1 MASRSE
7 KGAEEGMSLPFHPI
21 VAGWFTET
29 LGPPLPAQE
38 RAWASIREGRHTLLA
53 APTGSGKTLAAFL
66 SAIDELLLEGLEHG
80 LENEVRVLY
89 ISPLKALS
97 ADIHKNL
104 EEPLAA
110 IRELAVGEGLPAVR
124 IRSAVRTGDTP
135 SSRRAAMLRTPPH
148 ILVTTPESLYLLLT
162 AERSREMLRTVRTVI
177 VDEIHAVID
186 SRRGSHLAL
195 SLERL
200 GHVTGRPLQRI
211 GLSATQKPVSE
222 VARFL
227 LGSQS
232 RDAGPGPDGDAGVD
246 AKAGV
251 ALSQDDGTRDDT
263 ARASAAR
270 LGRETGCTVIDEG
283 HRRTMDLAIEVPPS
297 PMEAV
302 MSHEVW
308 SEVYERLTESI
319 EAHKTTLVFVNTR
332 RMAERLAARLTDRLG
347 EDAVTAHHGSLSK
360 EARLSAED
368 RLRAGTLKA
377 LVATASLELGIDIGH
392 VDLVC
397 QIGSPRWISTFLQRV
412 GRSGHTVRGTPKG
425 RLFPLS
431 RDDLVECA
439 ALVRAVDDGELD
451 RLVMMPQPLDVLA
464 QQTVAESACE
474 PWSEDELFRLWRGA
488 YPYRELAREHFDEV
502 VQMVAE
508 GFVTRRGRRGALVH
522 RDRVNGR
529 VKGRRAARL
538 TAITAGGA
546 IPDNA
551 DYRVVLDPEET
562 FIGTLNE
569 DFAIE
574 SSAGDIFQLG
584 NTSWRILQVNSGT
597 VRVADAHGEPPTIPF
612 WLGEAPG
619 RSAEL
624 STAVARL
631 RADVEA
637 RLDGQDEDAAAKWL
651 EGLGLSDSA
660 ARQIQHYLREAK
672 HILGALPTQ
681 DTLVLE
687 RFFDEAGGMQM
698 ILHAP
703 FGSRVNRAWGL
714 ALRKKFCRQ
723 FNFELQAAATE
734 EGVLLSLG
742 PQHSFPLEDVFRYVH
757 PDTLERTLVQAL
769 IDSPVFPTRWRWNAT
784 ISLAVLRNRAG
795 RKVPPPL
802 QRMEADDLMASAFPD
817 AAACLENIGG
827 DREIPDHPLV
837 RQTMRDCLEEAMAM
851 SELDAVLRR
860 VFAGE
865 IRYVTRDTPEP
876 SVLSHE
882 ILNSAPYSFLDD
894 APLEERRARAVQTR
908 RAFEPS
914 SADELGALDPAAIQR
929 VREEVWPDPRDAD
942 ELHDALLTAGVL
954 TAAEGEE
961 GGAGAG
967 GEGRS
972 WLGFFEELCATGRAG
987 RLRLG
992 KAEVGRL
999 GPDEVA
1005 GADRSEAGAGRSG
1018 SSAGDGDGDAEL
1030 RKMRKIRKT
1039 VAADPCEVAGD
1050 EANGDEVGSAAAGEN
1065 DASLAPAG
1073 DTAGVDAGSE
1083 MEREGDGAGAG
1094 GSVRSDGPA
1103 WWVSAERLPEV
1114 LAVTGSEV
1122 LLEPA
1127 LTPPADLAAR
1137 EWSREEAVRELV
1149 RGRLQMCGPVT
1160 AAEMA
1165 HTLAVGEPEVD
1176 AALLALEGEGFVLR
1190 GAFTSSD
1197 AGVEWCERRLL
1208 ARIHRYTLNR
1218 LRAEIRPVS
1227 QADFMRFLFTW
1238 QRVAEGE
1245 QAAGVEGLAG
1255 VLAQLEGFETCAG
1268 AWEADVLGRRVASYD
1283 PGLLDAVCLA
1293 GRVTWA
1299 RVSPP
1304 AGNGPPVRGPLP
1316 ATPIAFL
1323 DRSRMEVW
1331 LRPGG
1336 DVVGRGR
1343 PVAGGV
1349 PAVGGV
1355 PMVGGDPM
1363 AGRDAVAGTRP
1374 EADGDPS
1381 ANGVASLLSAHGR
1394 AVHDVLAD
1402 RGASFFHELVGA
1414 SGLLPTRV
1422 EEALGELVA
1431 AGLAT
1436 ADSFTGLR
1444 ALLVPSDRRKPLGP
1458 AGRGPMA
1465 ANAVGARGRSA
1476 MAATPAGAQ
1485 GRLGRPERR
1494 NRRRSSVAF
1503 GVDSAGRWSLLR
1515 RDLPGR
1521 EGGVGEGEGEEA
1533 LATEIS
1539 RVLLRRYGVVFR
1551 RLLDNEPR
1559 NLPWW
1564 QLVRALRRM
1573 EARGDVRG
1581 GRFVTGVSGEQF
1593 ALPEAVGLMRRIRR
1607 KAPSGR
1613 PVPVS
1618 AADPLNLTGILTP
1631 GPRIA
1636 KSTRNRV
1643 VYRDGVPVAAQEG
1656 GAFVR
1661 LGEYEDAVAHQIER
1675 AARIGS
1681 LPPALRSYMGRKR
1694 RGRPAN
1700 RESAQRTPES
1710 TENAVQ
1716 TVADLR

>member
-1 MASRSE
+1 MT
-7 KGAEEGMSLPFHPI
+7 LPFHPI
-21 VAGWFTET
+21 VERWFTET
-29 LGPPLPAQE
+29 LGAPLPAQE
-38 RAWASIREGRHTLLA
+38 RAWAAIRDRSHTLLA

-66 SAIDELLLEGLEHG
+66 NAIDELLREGLEHG

-110 IRELAVGEGLPAVR
+110 IRERAVEAGLPAVR

-135 SSRRAAMLRTPPH
+135 SSSRAAMLRTPPH

-162 AERSREMLRTVRTVI
+162 AERSRAMLRTVRTVI

-232 RDAGPGPDGDAGVD
+232 D
-246 AKAGV
+246 
-251 ALSQDDGTRDDT
+251 
-263 ARASAAR
+263 
-270 LGRETGCTVIDEG
+270 CTIIDEG
-283 HRRTMDLAIEVPPS
+283 HRRAMDLAVEVPPS

-347 EDAVTAHHGSLSK
+347 EEAVTAHHGSLSR
-360 EARLSAED
+360 EARLNAED

-439 ALVRAVDDGELD
+439 ALVRAVNEGELD
-451 RLVMMPQPLDVLA
+451 RLIMMPQPLDVLA
-464 QQTVAESACE
+464 QQTVAETASE
-474 PWSEDELFRLWRGA
+474 PWCEDELYDLWRGA

-529 VKGRRAARL
+529 IKGRRAARL

-584 NTSWRILQVNSGT
+584 NTSWRILAVNSGT

-624 STAVARL
+624 SSSVARL

-637 RLDGQDEDAAAKWL
+637 RLDGEDEDAAAKWL
-651 EGLGLSDSA
+651 EELGLSSSA

-802 QRMEADDLMASAFPD
+802 QRMEADDLMAAAFPE

-837 RQTMRDCLEEAMAM
+837 RQTLRDCLEEAMAM
-851 SELDAVLRR
+851 GELDRVLRR
-860 VFAGE
+860 VFSGE

-954 TAAEGEE
+954 TAAEGE
-961 GGAGAG
+961 GGNGDAAGN
-967 GEGRS
+967 GRS
-972 WLGFFEELCATGRAG
+972 WRGFFEELCATGRAG
-987 RLRLG
+987 RLG
-992 KAEVGRL
+992 VVGDAGGRL
-999 GPDEVA
+999 RPHVAA
-1005 GADRSEAGAGRSG
+1005 GADRSEAGAG
-1018 SSAGDGDGDAEL
+1018 DGEAVL
-1030 RKMRKIRKT
+1030 HKMRKIRKT
-1039 VAADPCEVAGD
+1039 DGANAHEALAAD
-1050 EANGDEVGSAAAGEN
+1050 
-1065 DASLAPAG
+1065 
-1073 DTAGVDAGSE
+1073 GVE
-1083 MEREGDGAGAG
+1083 PE
-1094 GSVRSDGPA
+1094 GPA

-1114 LAVTGSEV
+1114 LAVAGPEV
-1122 LLEPA
+1122 RLEPA

-1137 EWSREEAVRELV
+1137 EWSREDAVRELV

-1160 AAEMA
+1160 AGEMA
-1165 HTLAVGEPEVD
+1165 RTLAVGAPEVE

-1190 GAFTSSD
+1190 GAFTSPD
-1197 AGVEWCERRLL
+1197 AGGEWCERRLL

-1227 QADFMRFLFTW
+1227 QADFMRFLFAW

-1283 PGLLDAVCLA
+1283 PGLLDAVCMA

-1299 RVSPP
+1299 RISPP

-1336 DVVGRGR
+1336 GPSAVGAD
-1343 PVAGGV
+1343 PVAGG
-1349 PAVGGV
+1349 
-1355 PMVGGDPM
+1355 DPS
-1363 AGRDAVAGTRP
+1363 
-1374 EADGDPS
+1374 ADGD
-1381 ANGVASLLSAHGR
+1381 ASLLSAHGR
-1394 AVHDVLAD
+1394 AVHDVLAT

-1458 AGRGPMA
+1458 APHASLA
-1465 ANAVGARGRSA
+1465 ANAVGA
-1476 MAATPAGAQ
+1476 Q
-1485 GRLGRPERR
+1485 GRTGRRGGR

-1515 RDLPGR
+1515 RDLSGR
-1521 EGGVGEGEGEEA
+1521 GGGAGEGEEA
-1533 LATEIS
+1533 VAMATA
-1539 RVLLRRYGVVFR
+1539 RVLLRRYGVLFR

-1559 NLPWW
+1559 TLPWW
-1564 QLVRALRRM
+1564 RLVRALRRM

-1593 ALPEAVGLMRRIRR
+1593 ALPEAVGLVRRIRR

-1636 KSTRNRV
+1636 KSTRSRV
-1643 VYRDGVPVAAQEG
+1643 VYRDGVPVAAHEG
-1656 GAFVR
+1656 SAFVR
-1661 LGEYEDAVAHQIER
+1661 LGEYEDAVANQVER

-1694 RGRPAN
+1694 RAAATGRN
-1700 RESAQRTPES
+1700 HT
-1710 TENAVQ
+1710 
-1716 TVADLR
+1716 

>member
-1 MASRSE
+1 MT
-7 KGAEEGMSLPFHPI
+7 LPFHPI
-21 VAGWFTET
+21 VERWFTET
-29 LGPPLPAQE
+29 LGTPLPAQE
-38 RAWASIREGRHTLLA
+38 RAWAAIRERRHTLLA

-66 SAIDELLLEGLEHG
+66 NAIDELLREGLEHG

-110 IRELAVGEGLPAVR
+110 VRERAVQAGLPAVR

-162 AERSREMLRTVRTVI
+162 AARSRAMLRTVRTVI

-232 RDAGPGPDGDAGVD
+232 D
-246 AKAGV
+246 
-251 ALSQDDGTRDDT
+251 
-263 ARASAAR
+263 
-270 LGRETGCTVIDEG
+270 CTIIDEG
-283 HRRTMDLAIEVPPS
+283 HRRAMDLAVEVPPS

-347 EDAVTAHHGSLSK
+347 EEAVTAHHGSLSK
-360 EARLSAED
+360 EARLDAED

-439 ALVRAVDDGELD
+439 ALVRAVNEGELD
-451 RLVMMPQPLDVLA
+451 RLIMMPQPLDVLA
-464 QQTVAESACE
+464 QQTVAETACE
-474 PWSEDELFRLWRGA
+474 PWSEDALFDLWRGA
-488 YPYRELAREHFDEV
+488 YPYRELPREHFDEV
-502 VQMVAE
+502 VHMVAE

-529 VKGRRAARL
+529 IKGRRAARL

-584 NTSWRILQVNSGT
+584 NTSWRILAVNSGT

-624 STAVARL
+624 SSAVARL
-631 RADVEA
+631 RADVET
-637 RLDGQDEDAAAKWL
+637 RLDGEDENAAAKWL
-651 EGLGLSDSA
+651 EGLGLSESA
-660 ARQIQHYLREAK
+660 ARQIQHYLRDAK

-681 DTLVLE
+681 ETLVLE

-802 QRMEADDLMASAFPD
+802 QRMEADDLMAAAFPE

-837 RQTMRDCLEEAMAM
+837 RQTLRDCLEEAMAM
-851 SELDAVLRR
+851 GELDAVLRR
-860 VFAGE
+860 VFSGE

-961 GGAGAG
+961 GGASAG
-967 GEGRS
+967 GSGGS
-972 WLGFFEELCATGRAG
+972 WRGFFEELCATGRAG
-987 RLRLG
+987 RL
-992 KAEVGRL
+992 
-999 GPDEVA
+999 D
-1005 GADRSEAGAGRSG
+1005 
-1018 SSAGDGDGDAEL
+1018 L
-1030 RKMRKIRKT
+1030 RKMRKMRKT
-1039 VAADPCEVAGD
+1039 DGADAREVARVRPGD
-1050 EANGDEVGSAAAGEN
+1050 VEGRESDGTGAGSAAW
-1065 DASLAPAG
+1065 
-1073 DTAGVDAGSE
+1073 
-1083 MEREGDGAGAG
+1083 
-1094 GSVRSDGPA
+1094 SDGPA

-1114 LAVTGSEV
+1114 LAVTGPEAR
-1122 LLEPA
+1122 LEPV

-1160 AAEMA
+1160 AGEMA

-1190 GAFTSSD
+1190 GAFTSPD
-1197 AGVEWCERRLL
+1197 AGAEWCERRLL

-1227 QADFMRFLFTW
+1227 QADFMRFLFAW

-1268 AWEADVLGRRVASYD
+1268 AWEADVLGRRVAKYD
-1283 PGLLDAVCLA
+1283 PGLLDAVCMA

-1299 RVSPP
+1299 RMSPP
-1304 AGNGPPVRGPLP
+1304 SGNGPPVRGPLP
-1316 ATPIAFL
+1316 ATPVAFL

-1336 DVVGRGR
+1336 DAVARDH
-1343 PVAGGV
+1343 PVAGGDL
-1349 PAVGGV
+1349 A
-1355 PMVGGDPM
+1355 
-1363 AGRDAVAGTRP
+1363 AA
-1374 EADGDPS
+1374 GDPS
-1381 ANGVASLLSAHGR
+1381 ANGAASLLSAHGR

-1458 AGRGPMA
+1458 APHASRA
-1465 ANAVGARGRSA
+1465 ANAVGAKGRS
-1476 MAATPAGAQ
+1476 
-1485 GRLGRPERR
+1485 GRRGGR

-1515 RDLPGR
+1515 RDPPGR
-1521 EGGVGEGEGEEA
+1521 GGGAGEGEA
-1533 LATEIS
+1533 RAS
-1539 RVLLRRYGVVFR
+1539 SVARALLRRYGVVFR

-1559 NLPWW
+1559 TLPWW

-1581 GRFVTGVSGEQF
+1581 GRFVAGVSGEQF
-1593 ALPEAVGLMRRIRR
+1593 ALPEAVGLVRRIRR

-1613 PVPVS
+1613 PLPIS

-1636 KSTRNRV
+1636 KSTRSRV
-1643 VYRDGVPVAAQEG
+1643 VYRDGVPVAAYEA
-1656 GAFVR
+1656 GAFVQ
-1661 LGEYEDAVAHQIER
+1661 LAEYEDAIANQIER

-1694 RGRPAN
+1694 RAAATPGSAKPASG
-1700 RESAQRTPES
+1700 SAAKP
-1710 TENAVQ
+1710 VQ